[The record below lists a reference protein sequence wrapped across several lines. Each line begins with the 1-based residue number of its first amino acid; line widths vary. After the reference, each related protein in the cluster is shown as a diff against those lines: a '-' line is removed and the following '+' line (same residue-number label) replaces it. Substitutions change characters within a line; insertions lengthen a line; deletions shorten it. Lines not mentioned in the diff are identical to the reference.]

1 VHLLAR
7 MQIDEIFIID
17 PEPRR
22 FWRFCR
28 WVRDGAPGRRRPSA
42 SSR

>member
-1 VHLLAR
+1 VYRLAR
-7 MQIDEIFIID
+7 TQIDEIFIID

-22 FWRFCR
+22 FWSFGWWAWGGR
-28 WVRDGAPGRRRPSA
+28 RRRPSA